1 MQTATLEVRRRAL
14 RALIPPPKLSLPD
27 WIEEHLR
34 LPEGVSALPGRVT
47 LWPYQREIAAAI
59 SDSEIERV
67 TVVKS
72 VRIGYTTLLTAALA
86 SYVANEPSPIL
97 MLLPT
102 EADCR
107 DFTVSDLEPTFEA
120 TPVLRGLLSADADE
134 SGRNTLLSRRFAGGS
149 LKIVAAK
156 APRNLRRHTARIL
169 MIDECDAMES
179 TAEGNPLTLAER
191 RTLSFAN
198 RKIVLGSTPVL
209 EETSHVLRSYALSD
223 MRVFEVPCPSC
234 GSFTELQWGMIEW
247 QPDEPHTAAFRCPS
261 CSDLVQ
267 ERHKPA
273 IVAKGRWRATAAHV
287 RGHAGFR
294 VNALVSNLAN
304 ASWGKL
310 AAEFLS
316 AKLDPAQLQTFV
328 NTLLAQGWREA
339 AEELDES
346 ALAARAEDFGLS
358 AIPPEVLIVTAG
370 CDIQG
375 DRIETT
381 FLGFSRDETLVLGH
395 AVIWG
400 SPLEDHTW
408 AELDDLL
415 RTTWPHPKGGTLRL
429 DSAIVDSG
437 DGGTVDKV
445 YGFCKPRFGRRIMA
459 GKGHGGN
466 RPAIAKSQAKGV
478 PLFIIGVD
486 GLKAQLLNRLAS
498 GRTIRF
504 SNTLEPSWYEQ
515 LTSERR
521 VVRYTRGQP
530 MRRFERKPGMR
541 AEALDCV
548 IYALAARQLLT
559 LNLDR
564 REAELSTTKMLAP
577 QIPNVIKSK
586 WLNR

>member
-1 MQTATLEVRRRAL
+1 M

-47 LWPYQREIAAAI
+47 LWPYQRDIAAAI
-59 SDSEIERV
+59 SDPEIERV

-107 DFTVSDLEPTFEA
+107 DFTVSDLEPTFDA
-120 TPVLRGLLSADADE
+120 TPALRGLLSADADE

-169 MIDECDAMES
+169 MVDECDAMES

-234 GSFTELQWGMIEW
+234 GAFHELTWAMIEW
-247 QPDEPHTAAFRCPS
+247 EPDNPHTAAFRCPS
-261 CSDLVQ
+261 CAALVQ
-267 ERHKPA
+267 ERHKPSM
-273 IVAKGRWRATAAHV
+273 VAQGRWQATAPHV
-287 RGHAGFR
+287 KGHAGFR

-316 AKLDPAQLQTFV
+316 AKDDPAQLQTFC

-346 ALAARAEDFGLS
+346 ALAARAEDFGLH
-358 AIPPEVLIVTAG
+358 AVPPEVLMVTAG
-370 CDIQG
+370 VDVQG

-381 FLGFSRDETLVLGH
+381 FLGHGRDETFALGH
-395 AVIWG
+395 AIVWG
-400 SPLEDHTW
+400 SPHEDHTW

-415 RTTWPHPKGGTLRL
+415 KTAWPHPKGGTLRL
-429 DSAIVDSG
+429 DAAIIDSG
-437 DGGTVDKV
+437 DGGTVDRV
-445 YGFCKPRFGRRIMA
+445 YGFCKPRFGRRVMA
-459 GKGHGGN
+459 GKGVAGN
-466 RPAIAKSQAKGV
+466 RPAVAKSQAKGV
-478 PLFIIGVD
+478 PLFIVGVD
-486 GLKAQLLNRLAS
+486 GLKAQLLTRLAS
-498 GRTIRF
+498 GRSIRF
-504 SNTLEPSWYEQ
+504 SNTLEPSWFEQ

-521 VVRYTRGQP
+521 IVRYTRGQP
-530 MRRFERKPGMR
+530 SRRFERKPGMR
-541 AEALDCV
+541 AEALDCFV
-548 IYALAARQLLT
+548 YAMAARQLINMSLE
-559 LNLDR
+559 R

-577 QIPNVIKSK
+577 SMPTVIRSK
-586 WLNR
+586 WLSK